1 MIRNRPSSAI
11 YGTGVA
17 SLDMR
22 ALSCLALVF
31 TMAASPPHI
40 ESKFTGASDIDAAI
54 MKAIADHRTPGA
66 VVVIGHNGH
75 IVYEKAYGNRSLEPT
90 VEPMTLDTIFDCA
103 SLTKVV
109 ATTPCLMKL
118 YDEGRFR
125 LNDPVTDYIPEF
137 QGGKSEI
144 TLRNLMTHFSGLKP
158 DVPLTP
164 KWSGY
169 DTGIHLACTTPP
181 EIKPMTR
188 HIYSDIN
195 FELLGELVHRLT
207 HQTLADYAHEAIYKP
222 LGMNDSMFNPP
233 ASLVPRI
240 APTERSED
248 NGGLPLRGVVHDP
261 TARYMGGIAGHAGL
275 FSTAA
280 DLSKYCQALLDGGQG
295 VISPATIQ
303 KFTEPQTPI
312 DQPVLRGLG
321 WDIDSP
327 YSSNRGGLFPI
338 GSFGH
343 TGFTGTSIWIDPY
356 SKSYVIL
363 LCNSVHPAGK
373 GNVIGLRAQVATIA
387 AAGLGIKTP
396 RIALTGYNE
405 FSVGL
410 HRPIYRDGMTK
421 TGLDVLEAE
430 GFASLKGKRVG
441 LVTNQS
447 GVDAKGQRNIDVMR
461 AAGVNVAAIFSP
473 EHGFAGAVD
482 HPGIEDST
490 DPATGIHIYSLYGKT
505 MQPTP
510 EMLKDLD
517 VLVYD
522 IQDAGVRFYTFE
534 TTMAYCLESAAKAGL
549 PMVVLD
555 RPNPI
560 TGTRIEGPMLDAANT
575 SFVGYMA
582 GFPVR
587 HGMTVGELAQMFNGE
602 NHLGAHLTVVKMEDW
617 QRGDWFDSTNLT
629 WSNPSPN
636 LRSLKAAILYPGLC
650 LVEYS
655 GNLSVGR
662 GTDAP
667 FEQVGA
673 DWIDGQKLARYLN
686 REEIPGIRVY
696 PTRFTPTESHFK
708 GVTVEGVRFEI
719 TDRNIVDSTKVGLEL
734 AVALQTLWP
743 GKIDWTK
750 GRLLIGSQSTLTRIA
765 NADDPDEI
773 QDDFSE
779 AVKDFAIKREP
790 YLLYK

>member
-1 MIRNRPSSAI
+1 
-11 YGTGVA
+11 
-17 SLDMR
+17 
-22 ALSCLALVF
+22 
-31 TMAASPPHI
+31 MAASPPHI
-40 ESKFTGASDIDAAI
+40 DSKFTGASDIDAAI
-54 MKAIADHRTPGA
+54 MKAIADKRTPGA
-66 VVVIGHNGH
+66 VVLIGHAGH
-75 IVYEKAYGNRSLEPT
+75 IVYEKAYGNRSVEPA

-118 YDEGRFR
+118 YGEGKFR
-125 LNDPVTDYIPEF
+125 LTDPVVDYIPEF

-144 TLRNLMTHFSGLKP
+144 TLRNLMTHFSGLQP
-158 DVPLTP
+158 DVKLVP

-181 EIKPMTR
+181 EVLPMTR

-207 HQTLADYAHEAIYKP
+207 HQTLADYAHDAVFQP
-222 LGMNDSMFNPP
+222 LGMSDTMFNPP
-233 ASLVPRI
+233 ASLIPRI

-275 FSTAA
+275 FSTAR
-280 DLSKYCQALLDGGQG
+280 DLSKYCQALLDGGDH
-295 VISPATIQ
+295 VFSPAVIQ

-321 WDIDSP
+321 FDIDSP
-327 YSSNRGGLFPI
+327 YSSNRGALFPV

-387 AAGLGIKTP
+387 AAALGIREP
-396 RIALTGYNE
+396 RLALTGYNE

-410 HRPIYRDGMTK
+410 HRPIYRNAVTK
-421 TGLDVLEAE
+421 TGLDVLEE
-430 GFASLKGKRVG
+430 TGFAELKGKRVG
-441 LVTNQS
+441 IVTNQS
-447 GVDAKGQRNIDVMR
+447 GTDSQGRRNIDAMR
-461 AAGVNVAAIFSP
+461 AAGVNVTAIFTP
-473 EHGFAGAVD
+473 EHGFASLVD
-482 HPGIEDST
+482 HPGIADST
-490 DPATGIHIYSLYGKT
+490 DPVTGIPIHSLYGETTRPK
-505 MQPTP
+505 P
-510 EMLKDLD
+510 ETLKDLD

-522 IQDAGVRFYTFE
+522 IQDAGVRFYTYE
-534 TTMAYCLESAAKAGL
+534 TTMAYCLEAAAKAGL
-549 PMVVLD
+549 PFMVLD
-555 RPNPI
+555 RPNPL
-560 TGTRIEGPMLDAANT
+560 TGIRIEGPLLDAAHT

-587 HGMTVGELAQMFNGE
+587 HGMTVGELAQMFNA
-602 NHLGAHLTVVKMEDW
+602 HVGAKLTVAPMKDW
-617 QRGDWFDSTNLT
+617 QRGDWFDSTGLA

-650 LVEYS
+650 LMEFAQ
-655 GNLSVGR
+655 NLSVGR

-673 DWIDGQKLARYLN
+673 DWIDGQRLARYLN
-686 REEIPGIRVY
+686 REEIPGIRAY
-696 PTRFTPTESHFK
+696 PTSFTPSDSHFK
-708 GVTVEGVRFEI
+708 GVTVQGVRFEI
-719 TDRNIVDSTKVGLEL
+719 VDRNVVNSTKVGIEL

-750 GRLLIGSQSTLTRIA
+750 GKLLIGSDAAIRRIA
-765 NADDPDEI
+765 NGDDPDEI
-773 QDDFSE
+773 QDDYSD
-779 AVKDFAIKREP
+779 AVKEFAKAREP